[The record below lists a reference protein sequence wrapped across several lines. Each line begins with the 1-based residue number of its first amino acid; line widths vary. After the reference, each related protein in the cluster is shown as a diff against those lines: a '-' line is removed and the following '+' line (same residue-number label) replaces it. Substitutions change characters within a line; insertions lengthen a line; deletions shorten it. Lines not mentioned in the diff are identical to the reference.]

1 MPHKHIFYVNGTD
14 VSVLSAQEASGY
26 FYQNPVDGSSDFYT
40 NTASSMDFN
49 DNTYTQLF
57 SASNFDSGIFNYKR
71 STTIDLSAVRYSEF
85 DTIVFNLSGIDDTT
99 NTIVKMLFEP
109 EDGIIQTVT
118 YKNNELIFDKNLP
131 YNLVIG
137 GNTGS
142 NPKNVLYSYD
152 YTLEEEH
159 PFERTFQTRF
169 SAYRQDGMI
178 DEYLLPV
185 RVARDSIYNVADKF
199 NLLDATILPLSSNDL
214 MIKMELE
221 NPNFVNHFAIKRG
234 VTPTPTRSNTP
245 TNTKQVTLSR
255 TQTPTVTKTPTNTR
269 TNTKT
274 RTHTP
279 TRTWTPTSTITRTR
293 STTQQAS
300 KSRTPTFTKSHTP
313 IYINVPV
320 TPPPTPS
327 KSTAPRCISKE
338 FTLEYEGLNDS
349 IDPSTVKLGLQYNY
363 TNDTKS
369 FYTSS
374 IESIIEKN
382 SVKVYLPVQSTDY
395 NVTPYVFFEGD
406 DPGITVTNITV
417 SDNCSLQPLSLF
429 TPPAPPETPATP
441 SMDPHHTP
449 PSHMTPPIIT
459 TPDIQSVY
467 QFGYGPVVD
476 RPIVV
481 DLPADTSEHPL
492 PPLYQEGPQQ
502 LVDIF
507 IDWSVIKTTQTID
520 QMYKSILSP
529 VDNYTYLPIIPPGAI
544 QVSHGQRQARAQSFD
559 EYQLPIQAPI
569 TTSFPANDVFG
580 GYRYFI
586 WYHVRLVNVFDDYE
600 YYKERWVPSNEL
612 HPRQDI
618 GYEFRL
624 QLVDD
629 PHKDPDFTDV
639 TKIPACKFPEAS
651 YTRIDNL
658 VSYSKWLQNGSQ
670 PTYTVTNS

>member
-1 MPHKHIFYVNGTD
+1 MSHKNIFYVTGTD
-14 VSVLSAQEASGY
+14 VSVLSASEVSGY
-26 FYQNPVDGSSDFYT
+26 YYINPVDGSSDFYT
-40 NTASSMDFN
+40 NTAGSMDYN

-57 SASNFDSGIFNYKR
+57 SGSNFDSGVFNYKR
-71 STTIDLSAVRYSEF
+71 STIIDLSAVRYSEF
-85 DTIVFNLSGIDDTT
+85 DTIIFNLSGIDDST
-99 NTIVKMLFEP
+99 NTIIKMLFEP
-109 EDGIIQTVT
+109 EDGIIQSVT
-118 YKNNELIFDKNLP
+118 YKNNELVFDKNLP

-152 YTLEEEH
+152 YTLEKDH

-178 DEYLLPV
+178 DEYILPL

-199 NLLDATILPLSSNDL
+199 NLLDATVLPLTSNDL

-221 NPNFVNHFAIKRG
+221 NPDYVNHFAIRRG

-245 TNTKQVTLSR
+245 TNTKQITLSR

-279 TRTWTPTSTITRTR
+279 TRTNTPTPTITRTR

-300 KSRTPTFTKSHTP
+300 KSRTPTHTKSHTP

-338 FTLEYEGLNDS
+338 FTLEYEGLNDA
-349 IDPSTVKLGLQYNY
+349 IEPSTVKLGLQYNY
-363 TNDTKS
+363 TDDTKS

-374 IESIIEKN
+374 IESIINKS
-382 SVKVYLPVQSTDY
+382 SVKVYLPVESTDY

-406 DPGITVTNITV
+406 DPGITVTSIKV
-417 SDNCSLQPLSLF
+417 SDNCSLEPISLF
-429 TPPAPPETPATP
+429 TPPPPQTPIIEPT
-441 SMDPHHTP
+441 
-449 PSHMTPPIIT
+449 SHMTPPIIT

-467 QFGYGPVVD
+467 QFGYGPVVE

-481 DLPADTSEHPL
+481 DLPAVTGDHPL

-507 IDWSVIKTTQTID
+507 IEWSIIKTTKTES
-520 QMYKSILSP
+520 QMYESILSP

-544 QVSHGQRQARAQSFD
+544 EVSKGQRYARAQSYD
-559 EYQLPIQAPI
+559 EYQLPVQAPI
-569 TTSFPANDVFG
+569 TTSFPADEIYG

-586 WYHVRLVNVFDDYE
+586 WYNVRTVNVFDDYE

-612 HPRQDI
+612 YPTQDI

-624 QLVDD
+624 QLIDD
-629 PHKDPDFTDV
+629 PQKDPNFTDV
-639 TKIPACKFPEAS
+639 TKIPACKFPAVQYTGIDKLIS
-651 YTRIDNL
+651 YN
-658 VSYSKWLQNGSQ
+658 KWIQNGKY
-670 PTYTVTNS
+670 PTHTITIS